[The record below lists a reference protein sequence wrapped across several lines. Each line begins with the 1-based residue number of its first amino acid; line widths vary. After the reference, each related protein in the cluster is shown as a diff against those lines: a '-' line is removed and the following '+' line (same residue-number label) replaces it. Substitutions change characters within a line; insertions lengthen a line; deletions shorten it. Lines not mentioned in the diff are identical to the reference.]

1 MSHHFITVK
10 DLCYRYPEG
19 THALEDVSFTVTHGE
34 SVAVVGANGAGKSTL
49 LLHLNGLLLPT
60 QGSINV
66 GGTYVNKKTLR
77 EIRKKV
83 GFVFQNP
90 DDQLF
95 MPTVYDDVAFGP
107 LQMGLSAAVV
117 DTQVKNA
124 LKQVGALHLAD
135 RPPFK
140 LSAGEKRLAAM
151 AAILVMQPDI
161 LVMDEPTS
169 SLDPLARRNLIRL
182 LKSFKHTKII
192 ATHDLDMV
200 LEVCRRTLVL
210 CKGKLTADAPPL
222 EVFNN
227 NKLLKS
233 SHLEKPLTM
242 QGCPVCAGK

>member
-1 MSHHFITVK
+1 MSHHFVTVK

-60 QGSINV
+60 QGNINV

-95 MPTVYDDVAFGP
+95 MPTVFDDVAFGP
-107 LQMGLSAAVV
+107 LQMGLSAATV

-161 LVMDEPTS
+161 LVMDEPSS

-210 CKGKLTADAPPL
+210 CNGKLTADAPPL

-242 QGCPVCAGK
+242 QGCPR